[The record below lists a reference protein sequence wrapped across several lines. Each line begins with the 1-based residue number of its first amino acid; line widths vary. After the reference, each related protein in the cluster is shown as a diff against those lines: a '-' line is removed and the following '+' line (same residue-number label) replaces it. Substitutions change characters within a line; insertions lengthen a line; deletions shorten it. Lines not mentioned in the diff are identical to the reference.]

1 MKPLCSI
8 KGRLLLFAF
17 CISLVPIIII
27 TTVYYFQA
35 RNTQR
40 QQIFEKLKAIA
51 ESKRLH
57 VQFFMEAI
65 KIRASDFSTD
75 GFIRGRFEM
84 ITSRDKF
91 VKEDTVTHLNRYL
104 SKNKFS
110 LNHHLTAIVLLNK
123 YGVVI
128 SSTNEKLIG
137 KDMSGLD
144 VFKEGIRKHYGVVYV
159 GQSYYSSYF
168 DANCIFVSAPIISKC
183 NAKVLGVIINA
194 YSLAALNE
202 ITTDRIGMGETG
214 EVYLVNREKTM
225 LTKSRFIDN
234 ASLTLVIDTEP
245 VRKIITA
252 SQGMVGVYKN
262 YRGKHVLGASMDIP
276 QYGWILITE
285 MDKSEAFS
293 PLKKLCI
300 ITLTLGFVCT
310 CVVISA
316 GIIFTISISKP
327 IEDLSSATKEF
338 AAGKLD
344 CRVTIS
350 CNDEIGS
357 LAKSFNSMAEELAG
371 KIYEYNRVENELW
384 MLIESLP
391 QRIFYKDTNLVY
403 KSCNKNY
410 ARNLHMK
417 PAEISGKTDYDLY
430 PKELA
435 EKYRE
440 EDKIILTSGQIID
453 TEMVYMKHGR
463 EIIIH
468 MMKTPIKDEKGN
480 ITGILGVF
488 LDITEKVFLQRE
500 AEQFR
505 RLASL
510 GELAAGVA
518 HEINNPINGVINCA
532 QILFNKSNEGSREK
546 DISSRIMKEG
556 NRIANIV
563 HSLLSYARRD
573 ENERTSIIH
582 ISKIVSETLIL
593 TEAQLRKDCIVIKL
607 NIQKKIPD
615 IIVYPQQIQQV
626 FLNIMSNARYAL
638 NQKYPKLHDNK
649 ILEILG
655 EEITIENCPYVKI
668 TFFDRGI
675 GIPAEIKHKVMD
687 PFFTTKPKGIGTGL
701 GLSVSYGIISNHG
714 GKITIDSVEGEYT
727 KVSIVLPVKPLAT
740 I

>member
-8 KGRLLLFAF
+8 KGRLRLFAF

-27 TTVYYFQA
+27 TAVYYFHA

-40 QQIFEKLKAIA
+40 QQVFEKLKAIA

-57 VQFFMEAI
+57 VQSFMEAI
-65 KIRASDFSTD
+65 KIQVSDFSTD
-75 GFIRGRFEM
+75 GFIRGRVEM
-84 ITSRDKF
+84 IASGDR
-91 VKEDTVTHLNRYL
+91 VMNEETVIRLNRYL
-104 SKNKFS
+104 TKNKFS
-110 LNHHLTAIVLLNK
+110 LNRHLTAIALLNK
-123 YGVVI
+123 HGTVI

-144 VFKEGIRKHYGVVYV
+144 VFKEGIRKHYGEAYV
-159 GQSYYSSYF
+159 GQSYYSSCL
-168 DANCIFVSAPIISKC
+168 DTNCIFVSAPIISKR
-183 NAKVLGVIINA
+183 NAKVLGIIINV
-194 YSLAALNE
+194 YSLTALNE
-202 ITTDRIGMGETG
+202 ITTGRIGMGETG
-214 EVYLVNREKTM
+214 EVYLVKREKMM
-225 LTKSRFIDN
+225 LTESRFIDN
-234 ASLTLVIDTEP
+234 APLTLVIDTEP
-245 VRKIITA
+245 VRKAITTK
-252 SQGMVGVYKN
+252 QGMVGIYKN
-262 YRGKHVLGASMDIP
+262 YGGKPVLGASIDIP

-344 CRVTIS
+344 YRVTIS
-350 CNDEIGS
+350 RDDEIGS

-371 KIYEYNRVENELW
+371 KIYEYNRVENELR

-391 QRIFYKDTNLVY
+391 QRIFYKDTNLIY
-403 KSCNKNY
+403 RSCNKNY
-410 ARNLHMK
+410 AKNLHMEPK
-417 PAEISGKTDYDLY
+417 EIVGKTDYDLY
-430 PKELA
+430 PNELA

-453 TEMVYMKHGR
+453 TETVYIKHGR
-463 EIIIH
+463 EVIIH

-480 ITGILGVF
+480 ITGILGIF
-488 LDITEKVFLQRE
+488 LDITEKVSLQRE

-518 HEINNPINGVINCA
+518 HEINNPINGVINYA
-532 QILFNKSNEGSREK
+532 QILFNKSSEGSREK
-546 DISSRIMKEG
+546 DISGRIIKEG
-556 NRIANIV
+556 NRITNIV

-573 ENERTSIIH
+573 DNEKTSIVH
-582 ISKIVSETLIL
+582 MNEIVSETLIL
-593 TEAQLRKDCIVIKL
+593 TEAQLRKDGIIIKL
-607 NIQKKIPD
+607 GIQEKIPN
-615 IIVYPQQIQQV
+615 IVVYPQQIQQV
-626 FLNIMSNARYAL
+626 FLNVMSNARYAL

-655 EEITIENCPYVKI
+655 EEITIENYPYVKI
-668 TFFDRGI
+668 TFYDRGI
-675 GIPAEIKHKVMD
+675 GILAEIKYKVMD
-687 PFFTTKPKGIGTGL
+687 PFFTTKSKGMGTGL

-714 GKITIDSVEGEYT
+714 GKIMIDSVEGEYT
-727 KVSIVLPVKPLAT
+727 KVSIVLPVRP
-740 I
+740 